1 MRTAKAHP
9 QLGWLRLQPRD
20 YSRSFDKLLAF
31 RDEAVAVDQNASGC
45 PQAYIDWVWE
55 VELPGLLVK
64 QSYKQ
69 QLTAHL
75 DEIALRKYNIQRTIE
90 ATSGSLIA
98 ESNFLTIEDEKLR
111 GLLDD

>member
-9 QLGWLRLQPRD
+9 QLGWLRLQPHD

-31 RDEAVAVDQNASGC
+31 RDEAVATDRNASGC

-55 VELPGLLVK
+55 VELPGLLAR

-69 QLTAHL
+69 QLIAHL
-75 DEIALRKYNIQRTIE
+75 EDIALRKYNIQRAIE

>member
-45 PQAYIDWVWE
+45 P
-55 VELPGLLVK
+55 
-64 QSYKQ
+64 
-69 QLTAHL
+69 
-75 DEIALRKYNIQRTIE
+75 
-90 ATSGSLIA
+90 
-98 ESNFLTIEDEKLR
+98 
-111 GLLDD
+111 

>member
-31 RDEAVAVDQNASGC
+31 RDEAQAIDHNSSGC

-55 VELPGLLVK
+55 TELPSLLGK
-64 QSYKQ
+64 YAYQ
-69 QLTAHL
+69 QQVLAHL
-75 DEIALRKYNIQRTIE
+75 EDIRLRKYNIQRAIE
-90 ATSGSLIA
+90 ATSGSLVA
-98 ESNFLTIEDEKLR
+98 ESNFLTIEEEKLS